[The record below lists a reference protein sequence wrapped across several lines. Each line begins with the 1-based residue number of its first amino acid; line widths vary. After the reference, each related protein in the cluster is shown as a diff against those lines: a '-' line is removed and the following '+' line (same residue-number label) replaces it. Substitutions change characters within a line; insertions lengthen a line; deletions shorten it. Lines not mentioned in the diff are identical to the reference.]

1 MELELIKK
9 KIHTI
14 RGMQVI
20 FDRDLAELYQVETRK
35 LNQAVKRNIDRFPE
49 RYMFQINK
57 IEFKELRSNFINE
70 WISQNVTSNKIK
82 MGLRKLPYAFTEHGI
97 TMLSSVLKSK
107 KAIMINILIID
118 AFIAMRKF
126 LSTNNQFIQKFQ
138 QIDQK
143 LLEHDNNFDKIFDL
157 MQNNIPKQGIFF
169 DGQIFDSYKFVCDLI
184 KSAKKSI
191 ILIDNYIDETVLEI
205 FTKTKINVKIYTA
218 NYLKLDVDKYL
229 KQYNNVEIIKFSKSH
244 DRFLIID
251 DMVYHI
257 GASLKDLGKKWF
269 AFSKLDKDG
278 LKLLDQI

>member
-20 FDRDLAELYQVETRK
+20 FDRDLAKFYNVQTRRI
-35 LNQAVKRNIDRFPE
+35 NEQVKRNHKRFPID
-49 RYMFQINK
+49 FC
-57 IEFKELRSNFINE
+57 FKLTENE
-70 WISQNVTSNKIK
+70 VNIMVSQNAIPSKK
-82 MGLRKLPYAFTEHGI
+82 YLGGHLPIAFTEHGI
-97 TMLSSVLKSK
+97 TMLSSVLKSD
-107 KAIMINILIID
+107 KAVEINILIIR
-118 AFIAMRKF
+118 AFIAMKKFISNNINIINRIDNLERK
-126 LSTNNQFIQKFQ
+126 
-138 QIDQK
+138 QIEYK
-143 LLEHDNNFDKIFDL
+143 IKTDNNFDKIFDL

-184 KSAKKSI
+184 KSAKNNI

-205 FTKTKINVKIYTA
+205 FTKTKVNIQIYSA
-218 NYLKLDVDKYL
+218 NYLSLDIDKYK

-278 LKLLDQI
+278 LKILDNI